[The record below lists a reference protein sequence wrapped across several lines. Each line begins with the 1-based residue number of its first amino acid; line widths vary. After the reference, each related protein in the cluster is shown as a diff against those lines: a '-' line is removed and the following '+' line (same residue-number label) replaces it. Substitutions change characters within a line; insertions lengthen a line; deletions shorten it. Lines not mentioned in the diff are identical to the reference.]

1 MCPLP
6 RSNQGGPEVA
16 GGAGRPLL
24 PRQLLHKHGKPTT
37 LKASSPFADRKLD
50 NFVFVDLPNGT
61 GRPNSLRARPAALL
75 PCTRNPAAT
84 AAAATELTTRIR
96 LPVNG

>member
-24 PRQLLHKHGKPTT
+24 PRQLLQMHGKQTT

-50 NFVFVDLPNGT
+50 NFVFVDLPNGAR
-61 GRPNSLRARPAALL
+61 RPNILRARPAALL
-75 PCTRNPAAT
+75 PCTRNSAAT
-84 AAAATELTTRIR
+84 AAAATEWTTLMR
-96 LPVNG
+96 PPFYG